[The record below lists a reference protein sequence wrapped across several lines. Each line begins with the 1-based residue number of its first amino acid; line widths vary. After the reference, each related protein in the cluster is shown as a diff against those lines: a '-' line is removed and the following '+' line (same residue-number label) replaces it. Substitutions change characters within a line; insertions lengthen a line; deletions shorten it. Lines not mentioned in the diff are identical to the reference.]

1 MALCSKLPVSGT
13 WSELDR
19 AMTTRGQR
27 EFRKAAKAL
36 LKAAKQY
43 VATRK
48 ALSMAAIAWVRG
60 LDRAALRKATASER
74 VLARAARAHA
84 QARQR
89 LEYWL
94 NPAPPRR
101 RTGSRSPRPIRRGDA

>member
-1 MALCSKLPVSGT
+1 
-13 WSELDR
+13 
-19 AMTTRGQR
+19 MTTHGQR

-36 LKAAKQY
+36 LKAAKKY
-43 VATRK
+43 DATGRELKVAAT
-48 ALSMAAIAWVRG
+48 AWVRG

-84 QARQR
+84 EARQR

-94 NPAPPRR
+94 NSAPPRR